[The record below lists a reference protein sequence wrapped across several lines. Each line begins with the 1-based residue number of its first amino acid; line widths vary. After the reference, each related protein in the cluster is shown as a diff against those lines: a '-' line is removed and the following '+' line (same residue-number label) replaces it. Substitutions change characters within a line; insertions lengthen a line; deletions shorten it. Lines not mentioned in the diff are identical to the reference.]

1 MINQWLPVLTGLQE
15 AFVSRQPNKDAEFTL
30 SPATTPLAVI
40 HNVLKRR
47 PNFITF
53 NHHSRR
59 NQSCENPILLF
70 LLKTKLA
77 FVSLL
82 NYTIGEVYPFFLLL
96 FSVFLRV
103 FTFYFFSFGHD
114 LAAPTIQFAYASYL
128 FDVYLPTDPR
138 NYDYGRWPRK
148 TSPDLARIL
157 YMSST
162 PGKPSY
168 SLRFDP
174 PKLSS
179 TQTSPCTESA
189 LFR

>member
-1 MINQWLPVLTGLQE
+1 MINRCLLTRTGAS
-15 AFVSRQPNKDAEFTL
+15 AFVSRQPNKAMQS
-30 SPATTPLAVI
+30 SPFRLTNATVI

-47 PNFITF
+47 PNFITII
-53 NHHSRR
+53 HYSRR

-70 LLKTKLA
+70 LLKTRLV

-82 NYTIGEVYPFFLLL
+82 NYTIGGVCPFFSLLL
-96 FSVFLRV
+96 AYFS
-103 FTFYFFSFGHD
+103 TIFYIFFISIGHHFAV
-114 LAAPTIQFAYASYL
+114 AAIQLAYASYL
-128 FDVYLPTDPR
+128 FDVYLPADSG

-162 PGKPSY
+162 SRKPGY
-168 SLRFDP
+168 SLRFNP

-179 TQTSPCTESA
+179 TQTRPCTEPT
-189 LFR
+189 LF